1 MAERHA
7 QLFDALREEALARL
21 VEVRGSIDHSYAAIA
36 EDPIRVQ
43 FDRVL
48 DKMREYLAN
57 EDIEAYRSFA
67 NRWIAVRGSEG
78 LRSENLIHA
87 VVAIGDV
94 VIQVAQQ
101 RMGQV
106 PEAVDFARAMVGLNL
121 VGARLIVELLA
132 EELESRYAR
141 RDELRREGR

>member
-7 QLFDALREEALARL
+7 ELFDALREEALARL
-21 VEVRGSIDHSYAAIA
+21 VEVRGSIDHSYATIA
-36 EDPIRVQ
+36 EDEIRPQ

-57 EDIEAYRSFA
+57 QDIEAYRGFA
-67 NRWIAVRGSEG
+67 NRWMAVRGSEG
-78 LRSENLIHA
+78 IKSENLIHA

-94 VIQVAQQ
+94 IIQVVQR

-106 PEAVDFARAMVGLNL
+106 PEAIEFARAVVAMNL

-141 RDELRREGR
+141 RDDLRREGR